1 MPTPSIASPARTQ
14 VDVRRWYDST
24 LLQVVVLTLTFTTA
38 AASELLHLNALTDS
52 DLWWHLST
60 GSWILQNHA
69 IPRSAIFSQFASLP
83 WVDSSWGFDVLT
95 GLCMRIWGLS
105 GLPVLLMLL
114 QVAIAIAIFTLAGG
128 RRNFWPAVILSAL
141 AQFSISPVSPRP
153 AMCSLVLLAC
163 ELTLLLKARRTGDTR
178 SLFWLPLVF
187 VIWVNLD
194 RQFSYG
200 LVALALFWIAVIIEQ
215 LGRRQG
221 ITWFETGLPDIPIA
235 TTSAAVGASLLATI
249 LSPYGYRSYLPV
261 WLSATNSATDRFFPE
276 LHSMR
281 FRRPQDYLLMLLV
294 MTAFFALGRRRS
306 RELFLI
312 SLLAISAVVSFR
324 FQRENWLVLVA
335 AVSAIG
341 NAIPAATT
349 AAAETTQ
356 KLRLQKLTTAALVF
370 LVLVM
375 LVLRLPGKNDV
386 HSGEALLLK
395 IARTFPISA
404 ADYIRQNHLPQPL
417 FNSYAWGGFLTWAL
431 PEYPVLIDG
440 RTDLYGD
447 AINLPYFEATTAA
460 IPQQSYAGFAQAK
473 TILLEANSP
482 MGEALSTLPG
492 FRVAYKDGQVVVLV
506 RGN

>member
-1 MPTPSIASPARTQ
+1 MTAPSTTAS
-14 VDVRRWYDST
+14 RWYNSA
-24 LLQVVVLTLTFTTA
+24 LIRILVLTLTFTTA
-38 AASELLHLNALTDS
+38 AAYELLHLNALTDS

-69 IPRSAIFSQFASLP
+69 IPRTAIFSQFASLP
-83 WVDSSWGFDVLT
+83 WVDSSWAFDTLT
-95 GLCMRIWGLS
+95 ALCTRIWGLS
-105 GLPVLLMLL
+105 GLPVWLMLL

-163 ELTLLLKARRTGDTR
+163 ELALLLRARRTGDTR

-200 LVALALFWIAVIIEQ
+200 LVALGLFWIAVIIEQ
-215 LGRRQG
+215 LCRRQG
-221 ITWFETGLPDIPIA
+221 ITWFETELPDIPIA
-235 TTSAAVGASLLATI
+235 TMSAAVGASLLATI

-261 WLSATNSATDRFFPE
+261 WLSATNSAADRFFPE
-276 LHSMR
+276 LHSLR

-306 RELFLI
+306 RDLFLI
-312 SLLAISAVVSFR
+312 SLLALSAVISFR
-324 FQRENWLVLVA
+324 LQRDNWLALIA
-335 AVSAIG
+335 AVAIIG
-341 NAIPAATT
+341 NAIPVATT
-349 AAAETTQ
+349 AAAAAAQ
-356 KLRLQKLTTAALVF
+356 KLRVQKLATAALVF
-370 LVLVM
+370 LVLVV
-375 LVLRLPGKNDV
+375 LVLRLPGKNDG
-386 HSGEALLLK
+386 HSDNMLLLK
-395 IARTFPISA
+395 IAKTFPVSA

-417 FNSYAWGGFLTWAL
+417 FNSYAFGGFLTWAL

-447 AINLPYFEATTAA
+447 AINLPYFQATTAA
-460 IPQQSYAGFAQAK
+460 IPLQSYPGFTQAQ

-482 MGEALSTLPG
+482 MAQALSTLPG
-492 FRVAYKDGQVVVLV
+492 FRVAYKDDVAVVLV
-506 RGN
+506 RTE